1 MSQFGAYYLTGF
13 MLVTAA
19 FSQQCR
25 LQFDARVP
33 QGTSVGSFDVKTSLF
48 RTTDVIGKGSLKFS
62 EVIEL
67 PKSGASLFD
76 EKTIPFEV
84 TISDKSIFNDQ
95 VGFRRAEVQPVS
107 VTGTDT
113 DPSSL
118 GIKTLHFSL
127 KSDPLKALNT
137 SHEYQ
142 LVFMEDS
149 DFSTNQFVL
158 KTGSIL
164 GQKQDPNDLVLMGNV
179 DDGEILFTTPFT
191 AGVFHNFALKLNF
204 DDNQISVFYSTGDEA
219 LKSVLTDTANDL
231 TGHGMF
237 HFGLLKK
244 PVGEATDIAKG
255 GFQPDGIDEG
265 IIYGGIFQEDSVDG
279 CLSSTV

>member
-1 MSQFGAYYLTGF
+1 MSQFGAFYLTGF
-13 MLVTAA
+13 MLITAA

-33 QGTSVGSFDVKTSLF
+33 QGTSVGNFDVKTSLF
-48 RTTDVIGKGSLKFS
+48 RTTDVIGKGLKFS
-62 EVIEL
+62 EVIQL

-76 EKTIPFEV
+76 EKSTPFEV

-95 VGFRRAEVQPVS
+95 VGFRRAEVLPVS
-107 VTGTDT
+107 VTGDDT

-149 DFSTNQFVL
+149 AFSTNQFVL
-158 KTGSIL
+158 KTGTIL
-164 GQKQDPNDLVLMGNV
+164 GQKQDPKDLVLMGNV

-204 DDNQISVFYSTGDEA
+204 DDNQISVFYSTGNEA

-244 PVGEATDIAKG
+244 PVGEAKDIAKG